1 MAIPGPDVH
10 QQLMDAYAE
19 TQSRLEAD
27 RATITDVRV
36 QRDELSDNRADAL
49 VSLAEHYLPEL
60 TREAIQETWGE
71 IQPAVNSTLL
81 QKEDHRRR
89 LQEQLDQ
96 LAASLQHHQQQLGEN
111 GRQLDEA
118 SAKLQ
123 SVTSQVESRLQSDPK
138 FVELSDRAAV
148 AEAALERAEANL
160 EEIDQDAARK
170 IPDYNQSTLFRYLYD
185 RGLGTPQY
193 RGRGFTRR
201 MDRLLA
207 KYIGFERAKS
217 GYDFLKNTPEQMRK
231 LIADDRQA
239 LDIVMDELE
248 RRRDRVAEE
257 LKLPPCIRQAQT
269 LTAERDRHVDALNQ
283 LHDQIQ
289 GVEGELG
296 ELEDTRGRYYR
307 EAVDLFRNTL
317 DQLGADDLNKRAK
330 ATTEITDDQIVA
342 RLIGVESEMGQLDQ
356 AAQRRREELNQ
367 QHEFLAGL
375 GRIIQRFRA
384 AQFDSSRSFFVGS
397 LDILSELEQAKDFH
411 EIDYLWK
418 RIRQA
423 QRWGDAASN
432 DSPASIISPMSRL
445 LVDAMG
451 NATDAAKKSFA
462 KRAGD
467 RRAQRD
473 SKWGGDSS
481 HSGH

>member
-1 MAIPGPDVH
+1 MAIPGPVVH

-27 RATITDVRV
+27 RATISDVRV

-60 TREAIQETWGE
+60 TREAIQKTWGE
-71 IQPAVNSTLL
+71 VQPAVHSTLL
-81 QKEDHRRR
+81 QKEDHSRR
-89 LQEQLDQ
+89 LQEQLGQ
-96 LAASLQHHQQQLGEN
+96 LSTSLRHHQQQLGEN
-111 GRQLDEA
+111 GQQLDEA
-118 SAKLQ
+118 SKRLQ
-123 SVTSQVESRLQSDPK
+123 SITGQVESRLRSDPK

-160 EEIDQDAARK
+160 EEIDLDAARK
-170 IPDYNQSTLFRYLYD
+170 IPDYNGSSLFRYLYD
-185 RGLGTPQY
+185 RGFGTPQY
-193 RGRGFTRR
+193 RQRGFSRR

-207 KYIGFERAKS
+207 KYIGFQKAKS
-217 GYDFLKNTPEQMRK
+217 GYEFLKNTPEQMRK

-248 RRRDRVAEE
+248 RRRDGVAEE
-257 LKLPPCIRQAQT
+257 LNLPASIRMAQS
-269 LTAERDRHVDALNQ
+269 LTDERDRHLDALNQ
-283 LHDQIQ
+283 LHDQIH
-289 GVEGELG
+289 GIERELG
-296 ELEDTRGRYYR
+296 ELEDTRGPYYR
-307 EAVDLFRNTL
+307 EAVDLFRQTL
-317 DQLGADDLNKRAK
+317 DKVDANNLNERAK
-330 ATTEITDDQIVA
+330 ATSDITDDQIVA
-342 RLIGVESEMGQLDQ
+342 RLMGVELEMEQLDE
-356 AAQRRREELNQ
+356 AARGRREELNG

-397 LDILSELEQAKDFH
+397 LDILGELEQAKDFH

-423 QRWGDAASN
+423 QRWGDPGSN

-445 LVDAMG
+445 LVDAMSG
-451 NATDAAKKSFA
+451 ATDTAKESLA
-462 KRAGD
+462 RRAGD
-467 RRAQRD
+467 RRVQRD
-473 SKWGGDSS
+473 SQWGGDSS
-481 HSGH
+481 HSRH

>member
-1 MAIPGPDVH
+1 MAIPGPVVH

-27 RATITDVRV
+27 RATITDARV
-36 QRDELSDNRADAL
+36 QRDELSDDRADAL

-60 TREAIQETWGE
+60 TRDAIQQTWGE

-96 LAASLQHHQQQLGEN
+96 LSASLRHHQQQLGDI

-118 SAKLQ
+118 SVRLQ
-123 SVTSQVESRLQSDPK
+123 SITSQVETRLRSDPK

-160 EEIDQDAARK
+160 DEIDQDAARK
-170 IPDYNQSTLFRYLYD
+170 IPDYNHSTLFRYLYD
-185 RGLGTPQY
+185 REFGTPQY

-207 KYIGFERAKS
+207 KYIGFQKARS
-217 GYDFLKNTPEQMRK
+217 GYEFLKNTPEQMRK

-248 RRRDRVAEE
+248 RRRDGVAEE
-257 LKLPPCIRQAQT
+257 LKLPPCIRETQS
-269 LTAERDRHVDALNQ
+269 LGAERDRHVDALNQ
-283 LHDQIQ
+283 LHDQIH
-289 GVEGELG
+289 GIEKELG
-296 ELEDTRGRYYR
+296 ELEDTRGKYYR
-307 EAVDLFRNTL
+307 EAVDSFRQAL
-317 DQLGADDLNKRAK
+317 DKIGTADLNRRAK
-330 ATTEITDDQIVA
+330 ATVDITDDQIVA
-342 RLIGVESEMGQLDQ
+342 RLMGVESEMGKLDD
-356 AAQRRREELNQ
+356 AARQRREELNQ

-384 AQFDSSRSFFVGS
+384 AQFDSARSFFVGS
-397 LDILSELEQAKDFH
+397 LDILGELEQARDFH

-423 QRWGDAASN
+423 QRWGDPAST
-432 DSPASIISPMSRL
+432 DSPASIVNPMSRL
-445 LVDAMG
+445 LVDAMSG
-451 NATDAAKKSFA
+451 AADTAKESFA
-462 KRAGD
+462 RRAGD
-467 RRAQRD
+467 RRVQRD
-473 SKWGGDSS
+473 SK
-481 HSGH
+481 